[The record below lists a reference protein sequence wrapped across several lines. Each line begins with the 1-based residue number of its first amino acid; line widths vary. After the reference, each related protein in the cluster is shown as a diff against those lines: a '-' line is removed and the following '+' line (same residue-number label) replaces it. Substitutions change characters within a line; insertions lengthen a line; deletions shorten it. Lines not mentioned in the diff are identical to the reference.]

1 MSKIEVNEIARR
13 SGSSPIS
20 IPGHV
25 IQVQTARIG
34 DANGI
39 TTTSTS
45 YVDVGLQVSITPTS
59 ASSKIY
65 IIYSTSL
72 YCYSGGADVN
82 ASVSLARNVGG
93 GSFTTLEAGTD
104 VASSS
109 SVYIHNGSGGG
120 NPEIAVRYA
129 DNFED
134 SPNTTSACIY
144 KVQGAIGAGGS
155 ARIGSLGNTNSSI
168 IAMEIAQ

>member
-13 SGSSPIS
+13 SGSSPIP

-25 IQVQTARIG
+25 IQVQTARIS
-34 DANGI
+34 DASGI
-39 TTTSTS
+39 NTTSTS

-65 IIYSTSL
+65 IIYSTAL
-72 YCYSGGADVN
+72 YCWGGGSDVN
-82 ASVSLARNVGG
+82 ASVALARNIGG

-104 VASSS
+104 VAASS
-109 SVYIHNGSGGG
+109 SVYIQTSAGTC
-120 NPEIAVRYA
+120 EIAVRYA

-144 KVQGAIGAGGS
+144 KLQGAIGAGGN
-155 ARIGSLGNTNSSI
+155 ARIGALGNTNSSI
-168 IAMEIAQ
+168 MAMEIAQ

>member
-1 MSKIEVNEIARR
+1 MSDLKVNSIA
-13 SGSSPIS
+13 GSTSTGVH
-20 IPGHV
+20 IPGHI
-25 IQVQTARIG
+25 IQVQTARIP
-34 DANGI
+34 DSNGI
-39 TTTSTS
+39 NTTSTS

-72 YCYSGGADVN
+72 YCWGGGSDVN
-82 ASVSLARNVGG
+82 ASVSLARNIGG

-120 NPEIAVRYA
+120 NPEIATRYS

-144 KVQGAIGAGGS
+144 KLQGAIGAGGN

-168 IAMEIAQ
+168 IAMEIAV